1 MPTFKITAPDGKAY
15 QVTGENQE
23 GAVAALK
30 KSLNSQQEL
39 MPNKSNISA
48 YEKDIAESARS
59 GIVKGGIMGLE
70 LPEMLGRAGLRLGQE
85 GLQAAGLTDSENI
98 PVLNTS
104 TGKFLRGLT
113 TLDDYE
119 PQSKAAKYAGTVGE
133 FIPAAVGGPQN
144 VLRRMGTVTT
154 AGIGSEALGQAFED
168 TALEIPGRLFGGLF
182 APATLRGIKNKT
194 VNAFT
199 KKANTQTSLET
210 LRDAKN
216 ASYKAFET
224 SGGKLSVSMD
234 DLFKDII
241 DETKKNDIFLSY
253 APDTKD
259 GQYIDGLIKSIQKHS
274 GKRFNLAELDKLRSS
289 LYTTYK
295 NSGFDP
301 RVRALRDKVDDVIE
315 NTAASGDQKSLKILE
330 QARINNRSYKK
341 VELFDELI
349 EKAKLQTASTGSGG
363 NIGNKYRQA
372 FVKIVTD
379 KKNAAKFDEKELQT
393 MKKLIEGNIPDNVFR
408 LLGKLSPSGNGLMTI
423 LNVGAVLADPSF
435 IIATAIGTS
444 SKIASD
450 KRSNKAIQD
459 IRELLAPGM
468 NKGEKFSNE
477 EIRTLIGF
485 SAGLERE
492 TETEQQTPIE

>member
-1 MPTFKITAPDGKAY
+1 MPTFKITAPDGKSY
-15 QVTGENQE
+15 QVTGETQE
-23 GAVAALK
+23 GAVEALK
-30 KSLNSQQEL
+30 NSLNGQQEL

-98 PVLNTS
+98 PVLNTG

-119 PQSKAAKYAGTVGE
+119 PQSRAAKYAGTVGE
-133 FIPAAVGGPQN
+133 FIPAALGGPQN
-144 VLRRMGTVTT
+144 VLRRMGIVTT

-168 TALEIPGRLFGGLF
+168 TALEIPGRLLGGLF
-182 APATLRGIKNKT
+182 APATIKGISNKT

-224 SGGKLSVSMD
+224 AGGKLSVNMD

-241 DETKKNDIFLSY
+241 DETKKNDMFLSY
-253 APDTKD
+253 APETKD

-274 GKRFNLAELDKLRSS
+274 GKKFNLAELDKLRSS
-289 LYTTYK
+289 LYITYK

-301 RVRALRDKVDDVIE
+301 RVRALRDKIDNVIE
-315 NTAASGDQKSLKILE
+315 NTAADGNPKAIKFLE
-330 QARINNRSYKK
+330 QARSNNRNFKK
-341 VELFDELI
+341 VELFDEI
-349 EKAKLQTASTGSGG
+349 MERANLQTSATGSGG
-363 NIGNKYRQA
+363 NIINKYRQA
-372 FVKIVTD
+372 MTKILTN
-379 KKNAAKFDEKELQT
+379 KNHSNMFDQNELKA
-393 MKKLIEGNIPDNVFR
+393 MKRLVEGSVPDNVLR
-408 LLGKLSPSGNGLMTI
+408 LIGKLSPTGNGLMTAI
-423 LNVGAVLADPSF
+423 SLGAVYFDPTLLAVT
-435 IIATAIGTS
+435 IAGVTAKTIG
-444 SKIASD
+444 D
-450 KRSNKAIQD
+450 KKAINQLEKF
-459 IRELLAPGM
+459 REKLNPGM
-468 NKGEKFSNE
+468 KKGEKFSNE
-477 EIRTLIGF
+477 ELRILAGF
-485 SAGLERE
+485 SAGLDRE
-492 TETEQQTPIE
+492 TETEQQTIIE